1 MSEQPGP
8 RTLPMRRWL
17 ALALLV
23 TFLIPACVI
32 VAFAVASVREN
43 PHDDKEQAADSI
55 RDGAD
60 SWNDPAWQETMRSS
74 LARDNVAFILFEGDR
89 EIYRS
94 APDPFAGA
102 DGDRHERE
110 VELVVIRDSDPEQIG
125 YVYADEDNGP
135 PDNVPV
141 QFIPIIG
148 LTTLALTLT
157 GIAWFL
163 GRTILRPLA
172 ATSQAARQVA
182 SGDLDIAL
190 PRSRVRE
197 VDEVNSAF
205 DAMSSAL
212 RTSLEEQAELEQER
226 RLFIG
231 AIAHD
236 LRTPLFALRG
246 YLEGLESGIA
256 NSPEQRTRYIA
267 TAREKA
273 DALERLISDLFD
285 FSRLE
290 YLDQT
295 PVQEPLDLADLL
307 RKLASD
313 IQPLAATKGVAI
325 NVDEES
331 SPCAIHGDRHLL
343 TRAIENLLDNALR
356 FSPAGGS
363 VRITCGTSPTG
374 VTFSIVD
381 TGPGISAADL
391 PNIFNP
397 LYRGES
403 SRNRRTGGAG
413 LGLTIARRILLAHG
427 GDLTAAN
434 RLEGGAAFIGTI
446 PIR

>member
-1 MSEQPGP
+1 
-8 RTLPMRRWL
+8 MRRWL

-23 TFLIPACVI
+23 TFLVPACVI
-32 VAFAVASVREN
+32 VAFAVASVGED
-43 PHDDKEQAADSI
+43 PHDEQGDAVEQI
-55 RDGAD
+55 REGA
-60 SWNDPAWQETMRSS
+60 SLWNDPAWQEATS
-74 LARDNVAFILFEGDR
+74 ADVAEDDVAFILVEDGR

-94 APDPFAGA
+94 TPDPFSGSDDDQNA
-102 DGDRHERE
+102 RVVER
-110 VELVVIRDSDPEQIG
+110 VVIPDSNPEQIA
-125 YVYADEDNGP
+125 YVYADDDDGP
-135 PDNVPV
+135 PDEVPV
-141 QFIPIIG
+141 EFIPLVG
-148 LTTLALTLT
+148 LTTLGLTLT

-182 SGDLDIAL
+182 GGDLDISL

-205 DAMSSAL
+205 DAMSAAL

-226 RLFIG
+226 RLFVG
-231 AIAHD
+231 AVAHD

-246 YLEGLESGIA
+246 YLEGLESGVA
-256 NSPEQRTRYIA
+256 ASPEQQTRYIA

-273 DALERLISDLFD
+273 DTLERLVSDLFD

-295 PVQEPLDLADLL
+295 PRREPLDLADLL
-307 RKLASD
+307 RKLAGEM
-313 IQPLAATKGVAI
+313 QPLAAVHGVAI
-325 NVDEES
+325 VFDEDA
-331 SPCAIHGDRHLL
+331 SPCAISGDRHLL

-356 FSPAGGS
+356 FTPADGT
-363 VRITCGTSPTG
+363 VRITCGKTPSSM
-374 VTFSIVD
+374 TFTIADS
-381 TGPGISAADL
+381 GPGIPPSDL
-391 PNIFNP
+391 PNIFNA

-434 RLEGGAAFIGTI
+434 RADGGAVFTGTL
-446 PIR
+446 PVN